1 MQILTT
7 IEDLGSI
14 GHTLLLRTKVQ
25 NWLKPYSMQFYL
37 IILVCKIIHDAYT
50 HIYSVFIV
58 ELTFYVQKMCASL
71 MVTPGDPYFKDLP
84 QPLELSI
91 VGFKCL
97 IWSPPPY
104 YLGHIIHFSASY
116 LLSNLRL
123 SLLGTPSMLTT
134 TSSLGRDL

>member
-58 ELTFYVQKMCASL
+58 ELTFYVQKKL
-71 MVTPGDPYFKDLP
+71 K
-84 QPLELSI
+84 
-91 VGFKCL
+91 
-97 IWSPPPY
+97 
-104 YLGHIIHFSASY
+104 LG
-116 LLSNLRL
+116 
-123 SLLGTPSMLTT
+123 
-134 TSSLGRDL
+134 